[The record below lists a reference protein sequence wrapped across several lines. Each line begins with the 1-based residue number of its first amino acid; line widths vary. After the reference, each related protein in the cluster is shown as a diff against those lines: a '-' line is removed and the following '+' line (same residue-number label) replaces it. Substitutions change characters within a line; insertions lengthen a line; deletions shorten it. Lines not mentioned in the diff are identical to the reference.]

1 MAIRDCLR
9 GVAFPSELG
18 WIAIVHSNHKIKHV
32 RFGYPSRLAVINSMQ
47 ESAGESQL
55 EWNQPTGEE
64 VRWVAQVQAYA
75 SGKKVDLSKMPVD
88 ESSMTAF
95 QTKVRKLCRNIRAG
109 RVKTYGELA
118 AAAGSPGA
126 ARAVGSVMSRNPTPL
141 IVPCHRVVG
150 SNGPGGFSSADGL
163 MMKRRLLSLEGFKL

>member
-64 VRWVAQVQAYA
+64 IRRVAQVQAYA

-88 ESSMTAF
+88 ESTMTAF
-95 QTKVRKLCRNIRAG
+95 SNQSP
-109 RVKTYGELA
+109 KTVSQY
-118 AAAGSPGA
+118 S
-126 ARAVGSVMSRNPTPL
+126 SWSR
-141 IVPCHRVVG
+141 
-150 SNGPGGFSSADGL
+150 
-163 MMKRRLLSLEGFKL
+163 